1 MAAVYGYPFF
11 NVILTLRIEAF
22 YKCFR
27 QSYIVGIR
35 LSPKFQCTR
44 ERKFLIDRAFM
55 PCQMPLKLMK
65 YLRKFL

>member
-44 ERKFLIDRAFM
+44 ERNVLLDRDISNAF
-55 PCQMPLKLMK
+55 KANEI
-65 YLRKFL
+65 FT